1 MKSTRKEDTVHTWHR
16 VEANRGWR
24 RPVGLVGTKQTP
36 TRHPQ
41 PRTLIHNCEALVGVK
56 LGLRA
61 HGITNAIVLLSSN
74 PPMVRQCVCRQRV
87 RQQQISRCPRKDET
101 HSKSPCVVLTP
112 CTHHRT
118 PCTHD
123 RAPLYMEP
131 YLLPGASG
139 HSRSINEK
147 RPSAICF
154 GSSKQSPT
162 ARIDHYSAIG
172 FRSSNFRRLL
182 SGLGVPATGTA
193 SLREWILFWGVSMSE

>member
-1 MKSTRKEDTVHTWHR
+1 MVSHGIANNSHGVLGVSSVLIRRQIYMKSTRKKDTVHTWHR

-41 PRTLIHNCEALVGVK
+41 PRTLIRNCEALVGVK

-61 HGITNAIVLLSSN
+61 HGITNAIVLHSSN
-74 PPMVRQCVCRQRV
+74 PPRYIERFVNASVDNAFVNNKFPDAPARMKP
-87 RQQQISRCPRKDET
+87 IRKFLAML
-101 HSKSPCVVLTP
+101 LTP

-139 HSRSINEK
+139 HSTSQWR
-147 RPSAICF
+147 
-154 GSSKQSPT
+154 
-162 ARIDHYSAIG
+162 
-172 FRSSNFRRLL
+172 
-182 SGLGVPATGTA
+182 
-193 SLREWILFWGVSMSE
+193 

>member
-1 MKSTRKEDTVHTWHR
+1 MKSTRKKDTVHTWHR
-16 VEANRGWR
+16 VEAN
-24 RPVGLVGTKQTP
+24 QTP

-41 PRTLIHNCEALVGVK
+41 PRTLIRNCEALVGVK

-61 HGITNAIVLLSSN
+61 HGITNAIVLRSSN
-74 PPMVRQCVCRQRV
+74 PPRYIERFVNASVDNAFVNNKFPDAPARMKP
-87 RQQQISRCPRKDET
+87 IRKFLAML
-101 HSKSPCVVLTP
+101 LTP

-139 HSRSINEK
+139 HSRSINEQ
-147 RPSAICF
+147 RPSAIGF

-193 SLREWILFWGVSMSE
+193 SLREWNLFWGVSMIE

>member
-1 MKSTRKEDTVHTWHR
+1 MIRRQIYMKSTRKKDTVHTWHR
-16 VEANRGWR
+16 IEANRAWR

-41 PRTLIHNCEALVGVK
+41 PRTLIRNCEARMGVK

-61 HGITNAIVLLSSN
+61 HGITNAIILLSSN
-74 PPMVRQCVCRQRV
+74 TPMVRQCVCRQRV

-112 CTHHRT
+112 YTHHRT

-139 HSRSINEK
+139 HATSMVMK
-147 RPSAICF
+147 TDRPQLAS
-154 GSSKQSPT
+154 GQSSKVDCADRSLLATIIQT
-162 ARIDHYSAIG
+162 SA
-172 FRSSNFRRLL
+172 
-182 SGLGVPATGTA
+182 AY
-193 SLREWILFWGVSMSE
+193 